1 MTIFLGDICIQ
12 QKQNWFHLKSEWQKN
27 SIIFHTVWT
36 QVSWYTSDQII
47 IEPRIRSVLKNQ
59 WICMMMISFPI
70 KLTLEPFIIVFIFV
84 WYIQLGIQINRNLV
98 MWKICH
104 IELNYSKPICENLS
118 AEENSQVQSIVQIR
132 TNNFE
137 MVRIFLH
144 SVNQICMTF

>member
-1 MTIFLGDICIQ
+1 M
-12 QKQNWFHLKSEWQKN
+12 KQLKNLELWKCKITPKLDPS
-27 SIIFHTVWT
+27 
-36 QVSWYTSDQII
+36 VSWFPSDQII
-47 IEPRIRSVLKNQ
+47 IGPRFLCECLVLQKITSN
-59 WICMMMISFPI
+59 WIFCMMISFPI

-118 AEENSQVQSIVQIR
+118 AEENSNVQSIVQIR

-137 MVRIFLH
+137 MVSKKKSISRNFHQTLKK
-144 SVNQICMTF
+144 